1 MIPAAIAWE
10 SALSE
15 PNAAFRGDSDRSG
28 SPKEGIGEIP
38 AREETATAIPG
49 RYSDE
54 LLDGSVNAFL
64 TLRVGMITKRY
75 CGSLVVVNGTE
86 CRRAATVEAA
96 KSLQGVVSETGPK
109 IFR

>member
-28 SPKEGIGEIP
+28 SPKEGIGENP

-54 LLDGSVNAFL
+54 LLGRSQPRGRGRGREGWPPGRDRVPHGDLHDRVEGHRGGSCREMWL
-64 TLRVGMITKRY
+64 T
-75 CGSLVVVNGTE
+75 
-86 CRRAATVEAA
+86 CRPCA
-96 KSLQGVVSETGPK
+96 VSDY
-109 IFR
+109 RD

>member
-15 PNAAFRGDSDRSG
+15 PNAAFRGDSDRSW

-54 LLDGSVNAFL
+54 LLVLNQAWSP
-64 TLRVGMITKRY
+64 T
-75 CGSLVVVNGTE
+75 
-86 CRRAATVEAA
+86 
-96 KSLQGVVSETGPK
+96 
-109 IFR
+109 